1 MSNQAINP
9 PHNTP
14 SPQPSVSRRAKAN
27 LAKFSLDLGWARG
40 VPSSSQTHNEAYP
53 SPPMSGSPSH
63 HARHIPKND
72 FDDRGYGRFGGPL
85 PGRQSIG
92 GLESGSPGQKVEDM
106 QRQGMRQN
114 AGSYSSNNQMAD
126 GQYGLY
132 SSIGSGQVD
141 QIQYHYPA
149 QPQGLNHQRPL
160 PSCSFNNSIQPPNSF
175 VSERVPNNAPSEPI
189 LQPKTQRKT
198 KGHVASACVPC
209 KRAHLRCD
217 AMRPCARCVNGG
229 KEDLCTD
236 VPHKKRGRPRLRD
249 DRENRFDSNLYTR
262 GPELLRR
269 PISIY
274 PGGDGH
280 GLHSSQLNSY
290 RVLKSQ
296 AGPSQPVNARFL
308 NHASASDANIYPS
321 PAQQRIVQQ
330 DGPYAYLNMDFQ
342 IIKATQS
349 FCDSI
354 GFPSVIARK
363 LVSMVDERDKIE
375 QIKQIL
381 EAQRQR
387 REQPQYMRPIHGRQD
402 EDRAIQSVGFS
413 NDELRQIQMDSHGTL
428 TFHAMNGEPRPF
440 DVKLGLGKK
449 DAIFFVTIRL
459 LPAQM
464 QSAQQQQQQYP
475 VPNFSNSN
483 SNLSTGRDQ
492 QYGVFQQSF
501 HQPYTQ
507 HQSQQYPYTSPM
519 AVQPSP
525 QLHTYDE
532 PRSQSMQDQCLM
544 YRPSMTSVN
553 AMTPI
558 QQNIPLATS
567 ILNSEMSAYS
577 RPPSSQT
584 YGQAQYTPQAPA
596 HSAPIQDMG
605 QVRPQT
611 VQSGDLQLPPIRNQS
626 QGSPTVMSGGN
637 TGTMNSLSGMNSV
650 GGLRDDR
657 SSRLDIGGLLERPAG
672 SKRISRG

>member
-1 MSNQAINP
+1 MSNQAIKP
-9 PHNTP
+9 LHNTP
-14 SPQPSVSRRAKAN
+14 SPQHSVSPRAKAD
-27 LAKFSLDLGWARG
+27 LAKFSIDLGWARG
-40 VPSSSQTHNEAYP
+40 VPSSSQAHNEAYP

-72 FDDRGYGRFGGPL
+72 FDDRGYGGFGGPL
-85 PGRQSIG
+85 PGRQPIE
-92 GLESGSPGQKVEDM
+92 GLESGSSGQEVEDV
-106 QRQGMRQN
+106 QRHGMRQN
-114 AGSYSSNNQMAD
+114 AGSYSSNSQIAAA
-126 GQYGLY
+126 QYGLY
-132 SSIGSGQVD
+132 SAGGSGQGD
-141 QIQYHYPA
+141 QNQYHYPA
-149 QPQGLNHQRPL
+149 QPQRLNQQRPL
-160 PSCSFNNSIQPPNSF
+160 PPYSFNNNIQPLNSF
-175 VSERVPNNAPSEPI
+175 VSERVPNTAPSEP
-189 LQPKTQRKT
+189 LSQPKTQRKT

-217 AMRPCARCVNGG
+217 AMRPCSRCVTGG
-229 KEDLCTD
+229 KEDSCTD

-308 NHASASDANIYPS
+308 NHASTSDANIYAS

-349 FCDSI
+349 FLDSI

-363 LVSMVDERDKIE
+363 LVDMVDERDKIE
-375 QIKQIL
+375 QIKQIF
-381 EAQRQR
+381 EAQKQK
-387 REQPQYMRPIHGRQD
+387 REQPQYLPPIHSKLD

-413 NDELRQIQMDSHGTL
+413 NDELRRIQMDRHGTL

-459 LPAQM
+459 LPAQI
-464 QSAQQQQQQYP
+464 QSVQQQQHYP
-475 VPNFSNSN
+475 V
-483 SNLSTGRDQ
+483 SNLSNPNFNAGRDQ
-492 QYGVFQQSF
+492 QYGGFQQSF
-501 HQPYTQ
+501 QQPYTPQ
-507 HQSQQYPYTSPM
+507 QFQQYQYASPM

-532 PRSQSMQDQCLM
+532 PRSQSMQDQSLM
-544 YRPSMTSVN
+544 YRPSMNSINTT
-553 AMTPI
+553 TPI

-567 ILNSEMSAYS
+567 ILNSEMSTYS
-577 RPPSSQT
+577 RPSSSQT

-605 QVRPQT
+605 QVRLQT
-611 VQSGDLQLPPIRNQS
+611 AQSGDLQLPPIRNQN
-626 QGSPTVMSGGN
+626 QGSPTIMSGGN
-637 TGTMNSLSGMNSV
+637 MGMMNSISGMNSV

-672 SKRISRG
+672 SRRTSRG